1 MGKYEELKM
10 KEIVK
15 IEDSDSG
22 DELTVTFTD
31 SKTMKIKVV
40 DNKLVSEF
48 V

>member
-1 MGKYEELKM
+1 MGKYEEFKM

-15 IEDSDSG
+15 IEDSG